1 MSESHNWFKRNEAE
15 VKETIEQIKLMQ
27 SPTAIHEG
35 ELVTFDDGRQ
45 DVSLTAW
52 DAIVALC
59 LVLGV
64 PVEYVRKATR

>member
-1 MSESHNWFKRNEAE
+1 MNKSEWAKMNEAE
-15 VKETIEQIKLMQ
+15 IETVIEQIKAMQ

-35 ELVTFDDGRQ
+35 ELVTFDDGKQ
-45 DVSLTAW
+45 DVALTAW

>member
-1 MSESHNWFKRNEAE
+1 MIKSEWAKMNEAE
-15 VKETIEQIKLMQ
+15 IKETIKQIKLMQ
-27 SPTAIHEG
+27 SPTAIHECD
-35 ELVTFDDGRQ
+35 LVTFDDGKQ

-64 PVEYVRKATR
+64 PVEYVRKATK

>member
-1 MSESHNWFKRNEAE
+1 MSENWNKTNEAE
-15 VKETIEQIKLMQ
+15 IKTVIDQIKATK
-27 SPTAIHEG
+27 PTVAIIEG
-35 ELVTFDDGRQ
+35 STVFFNCEQGEIG
-45 DVSLTAW
+45 LTAW